1 MDRLK
6 VYNKKITT
14 IEELDEILNKLKD
27 KINNKEINF
36 VEKAKG

>member
-27 KINNKEINF
+27 KINIEKINF
-36 VEKAKG
+36 VEKAK

>member
-14 IEELDEILNKLKD
+14 IEELDKILNKLKD
-27 KINNKEINF
+27 KINNEEINF

>member
-27 KINNKEINF
+27 KINNEEINF

>member
-14 IEELDEILNKLKD
+14 IEELDEILSKLKD
-27 KINNKEINF
+27 KINNEEINF

>member
-27 KINNKEINF
+27 KINIEEINF
-36 VEKAKG
+36 VEKAK